1 MSNQDLNRS
10 FVAMLNQMGTADIY
24 SLTLVLN
31 AYIDNCH
38 NVLIDDI
45 GYNNYTGDSY
55 LELENGIIISSCF
68 GRDVEYHINYLGM
81 EEIEDPKFSNYQE
94 ALEHLEAI

>member
-1 MSNQDLNRS
+1 MINQDLNSS

-24 SLTLVLN
+24 SLTLILN

-45 GYNNYTGDSY
+45 GFNVRTGENYI
-55 LELENGIIISSCF
+55 ELENGIIISSCF
-68 GRDVEYHINYLGM
+68 GRDVTYHINYLGM
-81 EEIEDPKFSNYQE
+81 EDIEDPKFDTYHE